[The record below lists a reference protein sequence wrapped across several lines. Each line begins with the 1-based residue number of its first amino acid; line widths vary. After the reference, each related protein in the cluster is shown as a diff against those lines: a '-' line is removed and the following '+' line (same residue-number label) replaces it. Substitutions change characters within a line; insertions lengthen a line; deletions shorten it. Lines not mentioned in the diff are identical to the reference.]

1 MPGNATFPAIN
12 DYGSVTITAE
22 TQAEAEHL
30 AHHLPEGELIEIVA
44 RTADN
49 FRWLLDR
56 LDGPKRAKAEADFAG
71 WQARMA
77 VLLTRLADRRG
88 RGCSGSRLPSP
99 LP

>member
-44 RTADN
+44 RTADD

-56 LDGPKRAKAEADFAG
+56 LDGPQEG
-71 WQARMA
+71 E
-77 VLLTRLADRRG
+77 G
-88 RGCSGSRLPSP
+88 RSRLRGVAGKDGSVADAAG
-99 LP
+99 